1 MRHAQGPPEPSTWQ
15 SPPQAL
21 SVDLYVGAEVNHT
34 GKNGPLLSAEL
45 RFLPARLWGLQKAT
59 GTHSSEQCPKSQ
71 QPPHAAALQPGP
83 AACCLT
89 QLQMEDPNGCEPGQG
104 ALLSAAARAAGQ
116 PAARS
121 TPGSS
126 PYCCP
131 A

>member
-59 GTHSSEQCPKSQ
+59 GTHTAASSARRANSYPTLLPSSLALL
-71 QPPHAAALQPGP
+71 HAA
-83 AACCLT
+83 
-89 QLQMEDPNGCEPGQG
+89 
-104 ALLSAAARAAGQ
+104 
-116 PAARS
+116 
-121 TPGSS
+121 
-126 PYCCP
+126 
-131 A
+131 